1 MPRRPGWSRPPS
13 TAHAFQSVA
22 NLFGCQRGQLR
33 VRHRYLSF
41 AAFLEPHRGGR
52 DLDFQAPLARPDI
65 ERLTGVETQAIAKC
79 LGNNNSPGSIY
90 GSFHTIKL
98 PKNWYGI
105 HL

>member
-13 TAHAFQSVA
+13 TAHAFQRVA

-52 DLDFQAPLARPDI
+52 DLDFQAPLARPDV
-65 ERLTGVETQAIAKC
+65 ERLTGAETQAIAKC
-79 LGNNNSPGSIY
+79 LWNNNSSGSIY
-90 GSFHTIKL
+90 GSFHAIKL